1 MLDMPITPWLMKI
14 EHFCAL
20 NGKNAIFQ
28 YTCFPN
34 GISCAP
40 RYFTNLLKPVYST
53 LRKMGHLNL
62 GYIDD
67 SLLIGDSRKE
77 CLENVNDTNW
87 LFEKVGFIVHEKK
100 SGFEPTQKLTSFGFI
115 IDSVNMIVTLPQEKV
130 DNVILE
136 CKSL

>member
-1 MLDMPITPWLMKI
+1 MLDMPITPWLLLMKI
-14 EHFCAL
+14 ENFCLL

-40 RYFTNLLKPVYST
+40 RYFTKLLKPVYST
-53 LRKMGHLNL
+53 LRKMSHLNL
-62 GYIDD
+62 GYIDH

-100 SGFEPTQKLTSFGFI
+100 SVFEPTQKLTFFWFYY
-115 IDSVNMIVTLPQEKV
+115 
-130 DNVILE
+130 
-136 CKSL
+136 